1 LLDNEREQLIAIKPV
16 GPIKQ
21 IVAGAHLFDLND
33 NPIRQNDRGYV
44 TSVGFSP
51 TFGHFLGLAFL
62 KNGHERLGDRIKMVD
77 HLRGIETECEVVN
90 TVSFDPKGD
99 RLRD

>member
-1 LLDNEREQLIAIKPV
+1 MSAFPRNFSRIAGDNRANTASGKL
-16 GPIKQ
+16 
-21 IVAGAHLFDLND
+21 
-33 NPIRQNDRGYV
+33 

-51 TFGHFLGLAFL
+51 TFGHFIGLGFFKGGQA
-62 KNGHERLGDRIKMVD
+62 RLGEQIKMVD
-77 HLRGIETECEVVN
+77 HLRGIETECEIIN